1 MGAAWQTIILNPIFN
16 VLVIIHYFVGSL
28 GLSIILFTL
37 IIKSAMIPI
46 TLPSIKMSKKQRD
59 IQPEIQKIKEKYKYD
74 QKKMAQMQMEVM
86 KRHGINPASGCLTT
100 IVTIIF
106 MIAVYRSVITMTN
119 GSSIEELNSHIYFD
133 YFKFSQEKVINTDFL
148 TVDLSKGVYVK
159 SENEGEA
166 DLFQIGAF
174 IITLMAVGFQFLA
187 TKMMMPFSKMTDKIV
202 KKTPS
207 GTDDMM
213 QAMQKQNLYIMPMMF
228 FIFGLTLPAGVM
240 IYIVVSTLFQIA
252 QTYFFT
258 GWGGLEP
265 WAAKLGLVKGGKK

>member
-265 WAAKLGLVKGGKK
+265 WAAKLGLIKGGKK

>member
-16 VLVIIHYFVGSL
+16 VLVIIHYFVGNL
-28 GLSIILFTL
+28 GFSIILFTL
-37 IIKSAMIPI
+37 IIKSVMIPI

-119 GSSIEELNSHIYFD
+119 GSSIDELNSHIYFD
-133 YFKFSQEKVINTDFL
+133 YFKFDQEKVINTNFL
-148 TVDLSKGVYVK
+148 TVDLSKGVYIK
-159 SENEGEA
+159 AENEGEA

-265 WAAKLGLVKGGKK
+265 WAAKLGLIKGGKK